1 MTTYNVNNNY
11 LEDKIDNLLIDIVME
26 QYWEMFWEYDF
37 NDTLSDIIENEYN
50 YITHYDFKM
59 YSDYDFTITSAE
71 IDNEEACRLIK
82 DSVPMWLYDFMDK
95 VGIIYSLDFLDG
107 YGCTVIS
114 NLLDDLE
121 GGWNELFDYVSAD
134 IYLKAVNEL
143 KKEGVFKGYED
154 LKKEVIKALQ
164 LLENKVN
171 DDIKNLEYR
180 MENYLNDNYN
190 YVYSDDFIKDYFE
203 LNDDIEVIKN

>member
-11 LEDKIDNLLIDIVME
+11 LEDKIDNLLIDIAME
-26 QYWEMFWEYDF
+26 QYWGMFWEYDF
-37 NDTLSDIIENEYN
+37 NNTVSDIIESKYN
-50 YITHYDFKM
+50 YIKHYDFKM
-59 YSDYDFTITSAE
+59 YSDIDFTITSAE
-71 IDNEEACRLIK
+71 IDSEEACKLIK
-82 DSVPMWLYDFMDK
+82 NNIPMWLYDFMEE
-95 VGIIYSLDFLDG
+95 VGIIYSLDFWEG

-180 MENYLNDNYN
+180 IENYLNDNYN